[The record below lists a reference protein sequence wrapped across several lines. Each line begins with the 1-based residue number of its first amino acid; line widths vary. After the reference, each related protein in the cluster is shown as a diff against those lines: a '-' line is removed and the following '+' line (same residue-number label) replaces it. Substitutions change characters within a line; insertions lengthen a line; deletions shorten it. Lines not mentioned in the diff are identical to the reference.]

1 MITHNLDAPS
11 AWIERFAKLIPKS
24 TPLGDLPVLDLA
36 CGGGRH
42 SRYLA
47 KLGYS
52 VYAVDQNLVL
62 LDTIK
67 NGLNDLEATRIQTYQ
82 ADLEGETWPL
92 ENMKFSGLIV
102 TNYLYRPRFKDLLNL
117 LAPNGVIIYETF
129 AQGNEVFGKP
139 SNPDFLL
146 KPHELLDW
154 IRADEAFEILDFEQ
168 GIVEWPK
175 PASIQRICAVRSH
188 GIPLQLPHER

>member
-11 AWIERFAKLIPKS
+11 AWIERFARFIPKT

-52 VYAVDQNLVL
+52 VYAVDQNSAFLE
-62 LDTIK
+62 TIK
-67 NGLNDLEATRIQTYQ
+67 NGLNDLEATRIQTHQ
-82 ADLEGETWPL
+82 ADLEGEAWPL

-129 AQGNEVFGKP
+129 ALGNEAFGKP

-154 IRADEAFEILDFEQ
+154 IRADEAYEIVDFEQ
-168 GIVEWPK
+168 GIVERLK